1 MLIAGLEQSFAGW
14 IPSYAVLTDVSSRSN
29 ATIFG
34 TIFWGSSTI
43 FRFVIASMSMLASRK
58 VKLLVFSLFL
68 CGIVCLVILQTGIVW
83 FTVLF
88 SSLSFG
94 VTSSAIFPL
103 LISLPAEYEIRFKP
117 NQIANMMMTA
127 VLSSGGMPGVTG
139 MLMGWN
145 IDVMFFW
152 LAFLAGLLLV
162 DLNFIC
168 SGMEKIRNEEN
179 SRSKD
184 IELQEKLMNE

>member
-14 IPSYAVLTDVSSRSN
+14 IPSYAVLTNVSNRSN
-29 ATIFG
+29 ATIYG
-34 TIFWGSSTI
+34 TIFWGVSTI

-58 VKLLVFSLFL
+58 VKLLVFSLFV
-68 CGIVCLVILQTGIVW
+68 CGVVCLIILQVGIVW

-117 NQIANMMMTA
+117 SQIANMMMTA

-162 DLNFIC
+162 DLNFIF
-168 SGMEKIRNEEN
+168 SGMEQIRNEEG
-179 SRSKD
+179 SGAKD
-184 IELQEKLMNE
+184 V